1 MNSRAKRDR
10 ALIKPIL
17 ALNAL
22 VLCAGTLSSCG
33 DIPEKVLNPP
43 VTTVTIGPAPEET
56 TTPEP
61 VPEPEPEPTTS
72 EVAEAKKNPAWN
84 DGMYQVGDDIKPG
97 RYRTTNVDNNMCYYA
112 RLSGD
117 SGELGDIISNNL
129 ADGPMSV
136 TVNRT
141 DAFIEFNGGCEWKR
155 APGGN

>member
-43 VTTVTIGPAPEET
+43 VTTVTIGPAPET
-56 TTPEP
+56 TTQ
-61 VPEPEPEPTTS
+61 EPEPTQG
-72 EVAEAKKNPAWN
+72 EVEKAAKKSPVWS
-84 DGMYQVGDDIKPG
+84 DGMYQVGEDIKPG
-97 RYRTTNVDNNMCYYA
+97 RYRTTNIDDNACYYA
-112 RLSGD
+112 RLSKD
-117 SGELGDIISNNL
+117 DGELSSIISNNL

-136 TVNRT
+136 TISKS
-141 DAFIEFNGGCEWKR
+141 DAFVEFNGGCEWKR